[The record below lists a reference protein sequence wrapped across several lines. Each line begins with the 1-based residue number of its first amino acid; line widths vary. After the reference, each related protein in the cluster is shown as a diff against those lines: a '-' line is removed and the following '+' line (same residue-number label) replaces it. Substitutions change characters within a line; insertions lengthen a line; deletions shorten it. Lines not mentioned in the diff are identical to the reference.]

1 MAIVLGIASVLI
13 VIMTVLAIRV
23 LLYACVF
30 VLFLVWLQLI
40 VIGIIS
46 AGVGAI
52 AFALLYQFVGAD
64 NAGFVWAGAL
74 AVGLM
79 VGWWLL
85 MGFAGRVVGGITTSL
100 HLSSIIRYWWLHAP
114 SQFCDEIR
122 KSIRSGRLK

>member
-23 LLYACVF
+23 LLYAGVF

-52 AFALLYQFVGAD
+52 AFALLYQFLGAE
-64 NAGFVWAGAL
+64 NAGFVWAGAI

-79 VGWWLL
+79 TGWHMLTV
-85 MGFAGRVVGGITTSL
+85 FAERVVGWGRK
-100 HLSSIIRYWWLHAP
+100 LS
-114 SQFCDEIR
+114 R
-122 KSIRSGRLK
+122 KSTDLTA

>member
-23 LLYACVF
+23 LLYVGIF
-30 VLFLVWLQLI
+30 VLFLVRMQLI

-46 AGVGAI
+46 TGVGAI
-52 AFALLYQFVGAD
+52 AFALLYQVLGAE

-79 VGWWLL
+79 VGWGGLVALVGSLL
-85 MGFAGRVVGGITTSL
+85 GRGGQIFN
-100 HLSSIIRYWWLHAP
+100 R
-114 SQFCDEIR
+114 
-122 KSIRSGRLK
+122 